1 MAVGSLFSCQLWICC
16 VPEFLGDFLFQ
27 TVWEGSHNQ
36 INLAD
41 RNHFLINLFSE
52 DACIDPC
59 ASLEGRSFWHGQPG
73 FKCCVPLLC
82 FHVTRIN
89 GCFFSTCS
97 VSMAGHV
104 GVVGRGRG
112 AAKSFTLECSHSP
125 SAAERDEANLRHRNR
140 VCCRLVPVSPTWTTK
155 SSLRNE
161 ELCNKSYP
169 KSWEL

>member
-41 RNHFLINLFSE
+41 RNHNLINLFSE

-89 GCFFSTCS
+89 GCFFF
-97 VSMAGHV
+97 HV
-104 GVVGRGRG
+104 QRFNGRPCRSCGKRTRRCEKLYLGMLSLSERRRTRWGKPKTPKPSLLSFGSGFTNMNHKEQLKKRRVV
-112 AAKSFTLECSHSP
+112 
-125 SAAERDEANLRHRNR
+125 
-140 VCCRLVPVSPTWTTK
+140 
-155 SSLRNE
+155 
-161 ELCNKSYP
+161 
-169 KSWEL
+169 

>member
-1 MAVGSLFSCQLWICC
+1 MC
-16 VPEFLGDFLFQ
+16 
-27 TVWEGSHNQ
+27 
-36 INLAD
+36 
-41 RNHFLINLFSE
+41 LI
-52 DACIDPC
+52 
-59 ASLEGRSFWHGQPG
+59 GRS
-73 FKCCVPLLC
+73 KLLTWSNWFQLLLPVVVFPC
-82 FHVTRIN
+82 HTNQRVV
-89 GCFFSTCS
+89 GCTTCS

-169 KSWEL
+169 KSWELDLDLGFQRWVRPRKTTTVFFLPLENDGTGRQALPFCNAPFSTCWIYFQVGIFF